1 MDETMADTNS
11 TEPFPIFRVAGRYL
25 IFDVNVVSYLRTEHH
40 ICGVLIG
47 SIPLAAQQNVFSGLP
62 LELLPEE
69 ARLLL
74 EKRIV
79 YVVDDAAAHEQ
90 MSHLTLEARQTCL
103 KDVEVKKIASA
114 KAAREQSLNM
124 KKIHFEKARAKLAP
138 KEIGKDKN
146 KAATLDGGADGG
158 STGPDDLLFGPTETS
173 TPVRSST
180 PAFPSPGS
188 IAELADRPLVPNE
201 HTPTTSYPPLVA
213 SPNGTS
219 QDIPEATS
227 SYYLYAHLHSKG
239 YFMSP
244 GLRFG
249 CQFVAYPGDPLRYHS
264 HFLSVSKEWDEPID
278 LIDIVGGGRL
288 GTGVKKG
295 YLLGGLEEAEDNN
308 KGGEKPVRT
317 FCFEWAAM

>member
-1 MDETMADTNS
+1 MADTKP

-25 IFDVNVVSYLRTEHH
+25 IFDVNVVSYLRREHH

-47 SIPLAAQQNVFSGLP
+47 SIPLAAQQNVFNGIP
-62 LELLPEE
+62 VELLPEE

-74 EKRIV
+74 ERRIV
-79 YVVDDAAAHEQ
+79 YVVDDVAAHEQ
-90 MSHLTLEARQTCL
+90 MKHLTSEARQTYL
-103 KDVEVKKIASA
+103 TDVEAKKIASA
-114 KAAREQSLNM
+114 KAAREQSLSL
-124 KKIHFEKARAKLAP
+124 KRIHFEKAKAKLAQ
-138 KEIGKDKN
+138 KAIKKDKGP
-146 KAATLDGGADGG
+146 APILDGGSDDRSAGA
-158 STGPDDLLFGPTETS
+158 DDLLFGPSETS
-173 TPVRSST
+173 TPTRSST
-180 PAFPSPGS
+180 PAFSSPGS
-188 IAELADRPLVPNE
+188 IAELTSRPLVPNE
-201 HTPTTSYPPLVA
+201 YTPTSSYPPLVA
-213 SPNGTS
+213 TPDGTS

-227 SYYLYAHLHSKG
+227 SYYLFAHLHSKG

-264 HFLSVSKEWDEPID
+264 HFLSVSKEWNEPID

-295 YLLGGLEEAEDNN
+295 YLLGGLEEVEEDN
-308 KGGEKPVRT
+308 KQGGEKPVRT